1 MTPASPVVVLNIHH
15 SGLAI
20 ARCLGPLGVRVIGVS
35 AKRNFHGNQSRWLEF
50 RSSPDSLDDP
60 SGLAQFLEALA
71 DELGERPIL
80 LPTRD
85 HDVNFISRFHTRLS
99 AAFIVPTLTA
109 AALESVMNKEALS
122 AIAREAGIDVPRG
135 VTVRKDD
142 RIELA
147 QTLRFPCICKPVYSS
162 QWRRPGVWEAVGR
175 QKAKFVSKFDEL
187 VAFYAGFSALD
198 PVIQVQEWIPG
209 GERQLQ
215 IFGSY
220 CASDHE
226 VVAYFTARKR
236 LQFPALAGTGIVVE
250 AIRLPELVEPSR
262 RLLRALSFH
271 GISEIEFKRDE
282 RDGRL
287 YLIEVNPRHWDQ
299 HGLGDAVGVNLSEAL
314 YRDATHQPSREMLQ
328 TDEPVIWVAEAEY
341 LRHLIRCALGRAGWE
356 NAGAAWG
363 ARRTWAVLDSKDPK
377 PFLALM
383 GTG

>member
-1 MTPASPVVVLNIHH
+1 
-15 SGLAI
+15 
-20 ARCLGPLGVRVIGVS
+20 
-35 AKRNFHGNQSRWLEF
+35 
-50 RSSPDSLDDP
+50 
-60 SGLAQFLEALA
+60 LAQFLEALA

-99 AAFIVPTLTA
+99 ARFILSTIAPGV
-109 AALESVMNKEALS
+109 LESVMNKDAL
-122 AIAREAGIDVPRG
+122 AATAREAGIDVPRG
-135 VTVRKDD
+135 VTVREVEQIK
-142 RIELA
+142 LV

-175 QKAKFVSKFDEL
+175 QKAKCVFSFEEL

-226 VVAYFTARKR
+226 VAAYFTARKR

-262 RLLRALSFH
+262 RLLRALNFH

-287 YLIEVNPRHWDQ
+287 YLIEINPRHWDQ
-299 HGLGDAVGVNLSEAL
+299 HGLGNAVGVNLSEAL
-314 YRDATHQPSREMLQ
+314 YRDVTHQPQREMLQ
-328 TDEPVIWVAEAEY
+328 TNEPVIWVAEAEY
-341 LRHLIRCALGRAGWE
+341 LRHLLRCALGRADWE
-356 NAGAAWG
+356 NAAAAWG
-363 ARRTWAVLDSKDPK
+363 ARRTWAVLDSTDPK

>member
-1 MTPASPVVVLNIHH
+1 MKTGSPVVVLNIHH

-35 AKRNFHGNQSRWLEF
+35 AKRNFHGNRSRWLEF

-60 SGLAQFLEALA
+60 SGLAHFLEGLA

-99 AAFIVPTLTA
+99 ARFILPTLA
-109 AALESVMNKEALS
+109 PGVLDSVINKDALA

-135 VTVRKDD
+135 AAVREAEQ
-142 RIELA
+142 IELA
-147 QTLRFPCICKPVYSS
+147 QTLQFPCICKPVYSS
-162 QWRRPGVWEAVGR
+162 QWRRPGAWEAVGR
-175 QKAKFVSKFDEL
+175 QKAKYVSSFDEL

-209 GERQLQ
+209 SERQLQ

-220 CASDHE
+220 CASNHD
-226 VVAYFTARKR
+226 VAAYFTARKR

-262 RLLRALSFH
+262 RLLRALNFR

-299 HGLGDAVGVNLSEAL
+299 HGLGNAVGVNLSEAL
-314 YRDATHQPSREMLQ
+314 YRDATHQPQREMLQ
-328 TDEPVIWVAEAEY
+328 TDESVIWVAEAEY
-341 LRHLIRCALGRAGWE
+341 LRYLLRCALGRTDWE
-356 NAGAAWG
+356 NAAAAWG

>member
-1 MTPASPVVVLNIHH
+1 MKTGSPVVVLNIHH

-35 AKRNFHGNQSRWLEF
+35 AKRNFHGNRSRWLEF

-60 SGLAQFLEALA
+60 SKLAHFLEGLA

-99 AAFIVPTLTA
+99 ARFILPTLA
-109 AALESVMNKEALS
+109 PGVLESVINKDALA
-122 AIAREAGIDVPRG
+122 AIARDAGIDVPRG
-135 VTVRKDD
+135 VAVREAEQ
-142 RIELA
+142 IELV

-175 QKAKFVSKFDEL
+175 QKAKYVSSFDEL

-209 GERQLQ
+209 SERQLQ

-220 CASDHE
+220 CASNHE

-262 RLLRALSFH
+262 GLLRALNFH

-299 HGLGDAVGVNLSEAL
+299 HGLGNAVGVNLSEAL
-314 YRDATHQPSREMLQ
+314 YRDATHQPQREMLQ
-328 TDEPVIWVAEAEY
+328 TDESVIWVAEAEY
-341 LRHLIRCALGRAGWE
+341 LRHLLRCALGRTDWE
-356 NAGAAWG
+356 NAAAAWG

>member
-1 MTPASPVVVLNIHH
+1 MTTASPVVVLNIHH

-20 ARCLGPLGVRVIGVS
+20 ARCLGPLGVRVIGIS
-35 AKRNFHGNQSRWLEF
+35 AKRNFPGNQSRWLEF
-50 RSSPDSLDDP
+50 RLGPDSLDDP

-85 HDVNFISRFHTRLS
+85 HDVNFISRYRTRLS
-99 AAFIVPTLTA
+99 AAFILLAPTA
-109 AALESVMNKEALS
+109 AAIESVMNKETLS
-122 AIAREAGIDVPRG
+122 AIAREAAIDVPRG
-135 VTVRKDD
+135 VTVRKVDQID
-142 RIELA
+142 LV
-147 QTLRFPCICKPVYSS
+147 QTLRFPCICKPVYAS

-175 QKAKFVSKFDEL
+175 QKARCVSSFDEL
-187 VAFYAGFSALD
+187 VVFYGGFSALD
-198 PVIQVQEWIPG
+198 PVVHVQEWIPG

-236 LQFPALAGTGIVVE
+236 LQYPALAGTGIVVE

-262 RLLRALSFH
+262 RLLRALGFH

-299 HGLGDAVGVNLSEAL
+299 HGLGNAVGVNLSEAL
-314 YRDATHQPSREMLQ
+314 YRDATHQPQRKMLQ

-341 LRHLIRCALGRAGWE
+341 LRHLVRCALGRAGWE
-356 NAGAAWG
+356 NAAAAWG

-377 PFLALM
+377 PFLSLM